1 MKELKK
7 LMDGVDPTTRMLKGY
22 KESWIDKLMY
32 KKTKLQKLTER
43 VRQIMDNANFERD
56 QKNLFKKVG
65 ETKHVDQMPE
75 MKKFVKFWLDIWEK
89 DDRTAE
95 MPWIESVSK

>member
-1 MKELKK
+1 
-7 LMDGVDPTTRMLKGY
+7 
-22 KESWIDKLMY
+22 
-32 KKTKLQKLTER
+32 
-43 VRQIMDNANFERD
+43 MDNANFERD